1 MLGIGLVKTSCFT
14 ISTYAAELNYVL
26 PLFIRTNLIH
36 TSRDSA
42 CLEFSRPSDFLGR
55 VIVSHNFVQYP
66 SDEASASMITW
77 SSFKVHRVAYT
88 RGGGPHST
96 TLRAQPT
103 LAAFIRK
110 LWPAATSASAARAAS
125 TYA

>member
-77 SSFKVHRVAYT
+77 NSFKVHRVNLG
-88 RGGGPHST
+88 RGVRST